1 MKSLCSK
8 EVFYQNIITE
18 CFEECV
24 IVGVEADA
32 IIALSVS

>member
-1 MKSLCSK
+1 MESLCSK
-8 EVFYQNIITE
+8 EVFDQKIVTE

-32 IIALSVS
+32 IIALTVS